1 MYFPLEAVAPI
12 ETLDPVS
19 PGLNVTKS
27 SWKCCDVQQLFALAR
42 SYLQDCLSRGH
53 KRDVVQGLLALRIAK
68 SI

>member
-1 MYFPLEAVAPI
+1 VYFPVATVAPI

-42 SYLQDCLSRGH
+42 DYLQDCVTQGQ
-53 KRDVVQGLLALRIAK
+53 KRDIVQGLLALRLDK